1 MHSNAQKMLSE
12 IGYALPF
19 GSGVIAIYG
28 HPVVALRSRVSRPA
42 VPCHSFGNLLIH
54 SFINQTHS
62 L

>member
-1 MHSNAQKMLSE
+1 MHSNVEKMLSE
-12 IGYALPF
+12 IGCAMPL
-19 GSGVIAIYG
+19 GSGAIAIYG
-28 HPVVALRSRVSRPA
+28 HPVAVLRSRVSRPA